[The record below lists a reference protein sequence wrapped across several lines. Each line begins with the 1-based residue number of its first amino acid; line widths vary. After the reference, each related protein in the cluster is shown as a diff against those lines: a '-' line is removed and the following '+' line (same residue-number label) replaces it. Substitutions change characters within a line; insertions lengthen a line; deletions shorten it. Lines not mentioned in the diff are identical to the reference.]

1 LFYLPLLAQEK
12 LSLSQAIE
20 YGIQHNYQVEIAKQ
34 RLQIANNNNN
44 WGAANRYPRVDLNIN
59 SQNGYSKSKNPG
71 FLIEQSSLNAG
82 LTPSIDA
89 NWTIYDGKK
98 VKITKRQLEEVA
110 HQGTV
115 AVSEAIENT
124 TQTIILAYNRAL
136 IQEEQLKTLQEVLL
150 LSRDRVDYQEVRK
163 EFGQAGKF
171 DLLQTQDAYLNDST
185 NILIQENNVATAY
198 RDLNLA
204 MGQDDLNKQ
213 YELTDRLNFETKNY
227 SIEDLETALLA
238 NNVNL
243 KNLMVARELASI
255 NTTLQESFKYPTI
268 SVASGMSYN
277 VAGSDGSQV
286 LAFGD
291 QPPAKSTF
299 GGIGRTFNYY
309 LNFTA
314 SYNIFDGG
322 QKKRNIENA
331 KVEELIAQMNI
342 SDLKRNLSN
351 QLQNALANYNNQLRL
366 VNLTE
371 NLIENARENLIIG
384 EERFKGGLINSF
396 DYRSIQLAFVNAS
409 QSRLNAIFNLKN
421 TELELMRLTGDLIK

>member
-1 LFYLPLLAQEK
+1 LKKNWKQKINLLLKQFDLPSPPFIMKKLIFLFTISLFYLPLLAQEK

-150 LSRDRVDYQEVRK
+150 LSRDRVDYQ
-163 EFGQAGKF
+163 
-171 DLLQTQDAYLNDST
+171 DY
-185 NILIQENNVATAY
+185 VAH
-198 RDLNLA
+198 DIKPLA
-204 MGQDDLNKQ
+204 LKT
-213 YELTDRLNFETKNY
+213 LLNFAH
-227 SIEDLETALLA
+227 D
-238 NNVNL
+238 
-243 KNLMVARELASI
+243 R
-255 NTTLQESFKYPTI
+255 Q
-268 SVASGMSYN
+268 
-277 VAGSDGSQV
+277 
-286 LAFGD
+286 
-291 QPPAKSTF
+291 
-299 GGIGRTFNYY
+299 
-309 LNFTA
+309 
-314 SYNIFDGG
+314 
-322 QKKRNIENA
+322 
-331 KVEELIAQMNI
+331 
-342 SDLKRNLSN
+342 
-351 QLQNALANYNNQLRL
+351 
-366 VNLTE
+366 
-371 NLIENARENLIIG
+371 
-384 EERFKGGLINSF
+384 
-396 DYRSIQLAFVNAS
+396 
-409 QSRLNAIFNLKN
+409 
-421 TELELMRLTGDLIK
+421 